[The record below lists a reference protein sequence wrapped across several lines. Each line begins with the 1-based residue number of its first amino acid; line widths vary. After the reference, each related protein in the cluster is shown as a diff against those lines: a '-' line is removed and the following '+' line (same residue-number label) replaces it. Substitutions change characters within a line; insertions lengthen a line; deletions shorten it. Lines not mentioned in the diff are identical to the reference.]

1 MTQRQPCRVATGVDA
16 DYVENLFI
24 LPYIIKTATTRFKV
38 STMAGAHGGRRPG
51 AGRSSGAAWKP
62 KVVAPTVETVT
73 RMRTLVAAE
82 RDPLNVVINF
92 VLNEELDVPTR
103 LTAAQ
108 TCLPYLYPRL
118 SAATVDSKTTITHV
132 DAGALLDRLD
142 QRIERLRAPEP
153 ALIEAVPDDEPQ
165 DGAGDAPAD
174 EPS

>member
-1 MTQRQPCRVATGVDA
+1 
-16 DYVENLFI
+16 
-24 LPYIIKTATTRFKV
+24 
-38 STMAGAHGGRRPG
+38 MAGAHGGRRPG

-92 VLNEELDVPTR
+92 VLDESLDVPTR

-118 SAATVDSKTTITHV
+118 SQATVDAKHTVTHV
-132 DAGALLDRLD
+132 DAGQLLEKLND
-142 QRIERLRAPEP
+142 RIERMASATP
-153 ALIEAVPDDEPQ
+153 ALIEAVPADDG